1 MNQKELRLGNLILVN
16 EKVQEVIELPLP
28 ENCNKKNTK
37 GVPISKKWLINFGF
51 KNIVDKLD
59 IRSLDLFI
67 GDGSIGFYSNNESD
81 YSHVYVYCETHKDAD
96 QVRIG
101 DNLLFVHQ
109 LQNLYFT
116 LTNQELN
123 TK

>member
-1 MNQKELRLGNLILVN
+1 MNQNELRLGNLILVN
-16 EKVQEVIELPLP
+16 GKVQEVIELPLP

-37 GVPISKKWLINFGF
+37 GVPISKNWLINFGF
-51 KNIVDKLD
+51 KNIIDKSD

-67 GDGSIGFYSNNESD
+67 GDGSIGFYSNNEDD
-81 YSHVYVYCETHKDAD
+81 YSDVYVYCETHQDVD
-96 QVRIG
+96 EVRIG
-101 DNLLFVHQ
+101 DSLLFVHQ